1 MSAGGDDVSVRKA
14 LCSGFFGNSARL
26 KKGGAYRVGKTK
38 TEAAIHPASA
48 LKDKLPKWVVYTELV
63 FTTKEFMRNVS
74 VIEAEW
80 LIECAPHIYT
90 RESLEKDK

>member
-1 MSAGGDDVSVRKA
+1 VGTIGRR
-14 LCSGFFGNSARL
+14 RL

-63 FTTKEFMRNVS
+63 RSRAPFVISNLS
-74 VIEAEW
+74 VN
-80 LIECAPHIYT
+80 T
-90 RESLEKDK
+90 RMVVLLFSNRCSRRKSLCET